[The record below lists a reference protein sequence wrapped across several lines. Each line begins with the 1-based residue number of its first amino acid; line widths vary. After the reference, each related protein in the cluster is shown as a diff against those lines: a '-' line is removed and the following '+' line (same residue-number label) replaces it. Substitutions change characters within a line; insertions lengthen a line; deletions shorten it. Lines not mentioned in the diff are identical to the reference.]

1 MTILEAI
8 QLEIETQG
16 LDSANGI
23 NILELI
29 DRHNIEVDGAMCFDN
44 LMDTWR
50 EINQN
55 N

>member
-8 QLEIETQG
+8 QLEIETQD
-16 LDSANGI
+16 LDSADGI
-23 NILELI
+23 NVLELI
-29 DRHNIEVDGAMCFDN
+29 DRHNIEVEGAIAFDD

-55 N
+55 